1 MVQLSW
7 HYFQKSHFLEPSP
20 WPTFPQLLCLMLSA
34 SFSAL
39 DETEKSLLTEQ
50 ISELPYANPACEAL
64 TWGCVTQWL
73 LLFLWLL
80 PPPASPG
87 GAWKVLGNKEPWLLY
102 CRLIRHSTWRSW
114 LQRCAAGPP
123 QRDQSDADRRTLTS
137 VRMPTG
143 LS

>member
-64 TWGCVTQWL
+64 IGGVSHSGCCC
-73 LLFLWLL
+73 FRGRSHLL
-80 PPPASPG
+80 PLP
-87 GAWKVLGNKEPWLLY
+87 E
-102 CRLIRHSTWRSW
+102 
-114 LQRCAAGPP
+114 
-123 QRDQSDADRRTLTS
+123 
-137 VRMPTG
+137 
-143 LS
+143 